1 MCAQAVLRTV
11 MAAIVSVA
19 AITIANAAEVTLRLG
34 TAVFE
39 SHPAHDGAV
48 KFRDNV
54 RRLTNGA
61 VEVQIFPARQL
72 GDIKELVE
80 GVQFGTVDISIT
92 TSSAV
97 ADLAPGVEA
106 LQLPWLID
114 SYSHLARL
122 AQTPEAVAL
131 TAPLEKY
138 GVICLAILE
147 GGEHHFLSNRKIA
160 TMDDFKGL
168 KTRVFPVRLHLD
180 VWRAIGVNPTPMAY
194 GAIYSALET
203 RTLDAVDINIS
214 SIFAEKYYEVAKK
227 VTMTGQFFWPEVLL
241 INKKR
246 LEGLKPEYQAAI
258 KQAAKEAIEPQIM
271 AAEASE
277 VKDREELVKL
287 GVTFDEVSP
296 AMKAEMRKAV
306 QPIYQ
311 TYTAKDP
318 LIPPFVA
325 AAERLRLTSKAGQ

>member
-1 MCAQAVLRTV
+1 MSIQAVLR
-11 MAAIVSVA
+11 IVTAVIFSVA
-19 AITIANAAEVTLRLG
+19 AVTIANAAEVTLRLG
-34 TAVFE
+34 TAVFK
-39 SHPAHDGAV
+39 SHPAYDGAV

-80 GVQFGTVDISIT
+80 GVQFGTIDISIT

-97 ADLAPGVEA
+97 ADLAPGVTA

-114 SYSHLARL
+114 SYSHLAKL
-122 AQTPEAVAL
+122 VQMSEAIAL
-131 TAPLEKY
+131 TAPLEKR

-147 GGEHHFLSNRKIA
+147 GGEHHFISNRTISA
-160 TMDDFKGL
+160 MSDFKGL

-180 VWRAIGVNPTPMAY
+180 AWRAIGVNPTPMAY
-194 GAIYSALET
+194 GEIYSALET
-203 RTLDAVDINIS
+203 HTLDAVDINIS
-214 SIFAEKYYEVAKK
+214 SIFAEKYYEVVKK
-227 VTMTGQFFWPEVLL
+227 VTMTGQYFWPEVLL

-258 KQAAKEAIEPQIM
+258 RQAAKEAIEPQIM

-277 VKDREELVKL
+277 VKDRAALVKL
-287 GVTFDEVSP
+287 GVTFDDVSP

-306 QPIYQ
+306 EPIYL
-311 TYTAKDP
+311 TYTAKDAR
-318 LIPPFVA
+318 IPAFIA
-325 AAERLRLTSKAGQ
+325 AAQRLRPKAGQ